1 MSVEKVNIENTHAEV
16 HHGPHIPE
24 IQWKKMDIWIP
35 GVSTITITTMLFALL
50 VFLFVMKARSLLKT
64 DKKSRLKAGII
75 SFVKFFDKYLI
86 DSFENKKTARKK
98 YSLIVWVFSIVLFG
112 NLFWLIIDWVWSI
125 FPILFEYLRPINS
138 DLNTTLSLWL
148 WTIVFSLFL
157 AVKYHWIVKVLKWF
171 FFNFSWKTIMDK
183 IINVFV
189 GWLHLIWQ
197 LAAVTSLSLRLF
209 GNIFA
214 WMILISVIWYLWVLM
229 SENLFEVGRFLTI
242 PFWFFEIF
250 VAFVQAVVFA
260 WLMIAYFKQSIEWD
274 H

>member
-1 MSVEKVNIENTHAEV
+1 MSIEKVDNTHTEV
-16 HHGPHIPE
+16 HHWPHIPG
-24 IQWKKMDIWIP
+24 IQWKKMDFWYW
-35 GVSTITITTMLFALL
+35 VSTITITTMLFAIL

-64 DKKSRLKAGII
+64 NKKSRLKAWII
-75 SFVKFFDKYLI
+75 SFIKFIDDYLI
-86 DSFENKKTARKK
+86 DSFGDKKLARKK
-98 YSLIVWVFSIVLFG
+98 FSLIVWVFIIIFFG
-112 NLFWLIIDWVWSI
+112 NLFWLIIDWLWSV
-125 FPILFEYLRPINS
+125 FPIVHEYLRPIHS

-148 WTIVFSLFL
+148 GTVLYSLYL
-157 AVKYHWIVKVLKWF
+157 AIKYHWPIKVAKWF
-171 FFNFSWKTIMDK
+171 FFNFTWKTLMDK

-189 GWLHLIWQ
+189 GWLHLVWQ
-197 LAAVTSLSLRLF
+197 IAAVVSLSLRLF

-214 WMILISVIWYLWVLM
+214 WMILIAVIWYLWVLM
-229 SENLFEVGRFLTI
+229 SGHLFEVGRLLTV